1 MQERNAVPP
10 ARQPS
15 SEASASLA
23 RRLAHLSETR
33 GTDAI
38 PELRHELSHPD
49 PWVRMHV
56 IEGLASIDHLD
67 ARAALAAALH
77 DESFGVHMEAART
90 LAARGRPGVEAVL
103 QELVRGTP
111 TTSSLHGAAY
121 VLRHARLSPVERSI
135 VAPVAEALRRPVAD
149 LEAPIAAFPA
159 LAGLAPELVTET
171 GAPEPWYR
179 GLNRRRGPHGR
190 TFAPISRDDTT
201 P

>member
-1 MQERNAVPP
+1 MQERSAVPP
-10 ARQPS
+10 TRQPS
-15 SEASASLA
+15 SEVNAVLA

-38 PELRHELSHPD
+38 PELRTALSHPD

-56 IEGLASIDHLD
+56 IEGLASIDHAD
-67 ARAALAAALH
+67 ARAALAMALH

-90 LAARGRPGVEAVL
+90 LAACGRPGVEAVL

-111 TTSSLHGAAY
+111 TTSSLHGSAY
-121 VLRHARLSPVERSI
+121 VLRHARLTPEARTT
-135 VAPVAEALRRPVAD
+135 VAPVVEALRRPVAD

-159 LAGLAPELVTET
+159 RAGLAPELVIEA
-171 GAPEPWYR
+171 GVAEPWYR
-179 GLNRRRGPHGR
+179 GLNRRRSPQGR
-190 TFAPISRDDTT
+190 SFAPVSRDDTT